1 MKPKVSSVC
10 GFLLLL
16 LLLLSPCTFFRAL
29 RLCYILPSLTSFFW
43 RRRFTAQKFKTASKP
58 DRALRLLLLL
68 LFAVVMVLLV
78 RLSPFVKRNIY

>member
-1 MKPKVSSVC
+1 MWVRVGERANTRIRKPGGTVLYGQSS
-10 GFLLLL
+10 
-16 LLLLSPCTFFRAL
+16 
-29 RLCYILPSLTSFFW
+29 
-43 RRRFTAQKFKTASKP
+43 RRFTAQKFKTASKP